1 MQTCYVCSTNVDTEI
16 DKYCFRDEE
25 DGSTGYRHFW
35 HGVPGIRH
43 TAPSAGIQGYAMSL
57 EDAKKRAEEFNS
69 IMNMYET
76 FKKRVIDGREP
87 LTDSE
92 ALDRLTSSL

>member
-25 DGSTGYRHFW
+25 DGSKGYRHFW

-57 EDAKKRAEEFNS
+57 ADAKKRAEYYINENPWAAP
-69 IMNMYET
+69 EV
-76 FKKRVIDGREP
+76 KE
-87 LTDSE
+87 SE
-92 ALDRLTSSL
+92 QLILEEVNRLEGLNN